1 MLTTYPLRKYSIYL
15 SFLIIFY
22 GMGFISVVHAE
33 TTSINLNFKKNS
45 KVCYPV
51 SHKNVMIGSDRLCI
65 SYKSNKNIPACLA
78 KKNICLGKN
87 INLLI
92 NLLKQTCQNNVYY
105 FDFCLGRTNNYFG
118 SEINEIKKMPTVK
131 KPDGFT
137 NTSIEKGSLFLISGG
152 YIWRFNS
159 LLFPTASVGLEYS
172 YMPEISIR
180 GNIYDLNNK
189 DQPPG
194 FIYQYNVSHTS
205 LRLIE
210 KMNLYCWKSFMPY
223 VEIGVGSS
231 WNYMNNYTEEIM
243 KFPRTIPTTFQDSKK
258 FAFSYSATI
267 GIDYR
272 CNQNFI
278 LSVGYRYDNFGL
290 NKTGLAI
297 GQYKNNYLNQT
308 LDSNTL
314 LLTGRYLFS

>member
-1 MLTTYPLRKYSIYL
+1 MT
-15 SFLIIFY
+15 
-22 GMGFISVVHAE
+22 
-33 TTSINLNFKKNS
+33 
-45 KVCYPV
+45 
-51 SHKNVMIGSDRLCI
+51 IGSDRLCI

-78 KKNICLGKN
+78 KKNICLGNN

-92 NLLKQTCQNNVYY
+92 NLLKKNCQNNVYY
-105 FDFCLGRTNNYFG
+105 FDFGLGRTNNYFG
-118 SEINEIKKMPTVK
+118 SEINQIKKTPTVEG
-131 KPDGFT
+131 PDGFT
-137 NTSIEKGSLFLISGG
+137 PISTEKGSLFLISGG

-180 GNIYDLNNK
+180 GNIYDLNDR

-205 LRLIE
+205 LRLIG

-223 VEIGVGSS
+223 VEIGVGGS
-231 WNYMNNYTEEIM
+231 WNYMNEYKEKTME
-243 KFPRTIPTTFQDSKK
+243 FPRMIPTTFQDSKK

-272 CNQNFI
+272 SNQNFI

-290 NKTGLAI
+290 NETGLAI
-297 GQYKNNYLNQT
+297 GQYKNNHLNET
-308 LDSNTL
+308 LNSNTL